1 MVDLPI
7 SVNPNRWTRIKQFV
21 HFIKTTNERTI
32 LAGWEKTKLT
42 DGMEFD
48 NEMLMNEDAQ
58 EELMIQE
65 GMERMMIEDDGQGSD
80 VEEVANV
87 SNEVA
92 LLPATS
98 DNDKKKERQSQITD
112 FFKTA

>member
-1 MVDLPI
+1 
-7 SVNPNRWTRIKQFV
+7 
-21 HFIKTTNERTI
+21 
-32 LAGWEKTKLT
+32 
-42 DGMEFD
+42 MEFD

-65 GMERMMIEDDGQGSD
+65 GMERMMLQIEDDGQGSD

>member
-1 MVDLPI
+1 
-7 SVNPNRWTRIKQFV
+7 
-21 HFIKTTNERTI
+21 
-32 LAGWEKTKLT
+32 
-42 DGMEFD
+42 
-48 NEMLMNEDAQ
+48 
-58 EELMIQE
+58 MIQE

>member
-7 SVNPNRWTRIKQFV
+7 SVNPNRWTRIQKFV

-32 LAGWEKTKLT
+32 LAGWGKTKLT
-42 DGMEFD
+42 DGMDFD
-48 NEMLMNEDAQ
+48 NEMLINEDAQ

-65 GMERMMIEDDGQGSD
+65 GMERMMLEIEDDGQGSD

-98 DNDKKKERQSQITD
+98 DND
-112 FFKTA
+112 